1 MMRQRYNIIELDTVD
16 STNDEAKRKLAGVG
30 HLTVITAKYQTRG
43 RGQRDN
49 EWKSREGENLLF
61 SVVLKYAESS
71 LQMPASSQLAL
82 SGMVALSVVDML
94 ESLNVQA
101 KIKWPNDI
109 YVGER
114 KVCGVLIEN
123 SVCGKYLS
131 TSIVGV
137 GINVNQT
144 EFDEDIPNPVS
155 IAQCV
160 GRPISTEKV
169 LTLFMKAF
177 EDYLDRFASGEID
190 YEELCGLYAR
200 RMLPWSAPEDFIE
213 KILSLG
219 KL

>member
-1 MMRQRYNIIELDTVD
+1 MRQRYNIIELDTVD

-43 RGQRDN
+43 RGQRGN

-155 IAQCV
+155 IAQCI
-160 GRPISTEKV
+160 GRNISTEKV
-169 LTLFMKAF
+169 LTLFLNAF
-177 EDYLDRFASGEID
+177 EDYLDHFASGEID
-190 YEELCGLYAR
+190 YERLCGLYVR
-200 RMLPWSAPEDFIE
+200 RMLPWSAPENFLE
-213 KILSLG
+213 KTLSLG